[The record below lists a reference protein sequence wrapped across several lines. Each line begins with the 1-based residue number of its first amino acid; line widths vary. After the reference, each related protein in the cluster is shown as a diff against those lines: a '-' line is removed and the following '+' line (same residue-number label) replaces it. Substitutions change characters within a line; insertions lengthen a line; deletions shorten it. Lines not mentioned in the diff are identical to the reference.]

1 MVNNKDSI
9 FSKESYKFTKSLLEK
24 QGVDLSDKSF
34 RQKFYR
40 TFESMKSQYS
50 DFSEDTL
57 KSLRNEYV
65 TKYND
70 DKDVMNLLRADII
83 AGLSYESEL
92 TKLQQNSYDMFLN
105 MEVFAPEP
113 ENEPVSDSEYSESVS
128 KSTDEPVQEEEVSQ
142 EEEAGVDD
150 AVESEEKSQS
160 ETEPSDEPQQDSEP
174 DEEPEPKTKE
184 SNESFAKRVAG
195 AAAILGEKMR
205 ESAKQKS
212 GDVKPGFISKTFNK
226 MSQSVK
232 NKANEKW
239 GGTKFYEGFKSVLGF
254 LSEKTSKLRD
264 NISAYIK
271 DATEK
276 HQVVAFRKQTYDA
289 YMKAD
294 EDLTKAWRDLG
305 QHNSN
310 MHYRAD
316 TIDNGLKD
324 FSDEALKK
332 DFDETLAK
340 MSKDSKTAISM
351 DDVIP
356 NTSLFKSL
364 TAVNENEIETFKNAQ
379 DAMNAYDD
387 SVKAMR
393 SDIIKAKTHMNKD
406 NRFYDDMRNHMN
418 SLLDEINDVSY
429 SIRDYNQT
437 CDTMYEAWSDMADRM
452 KGSYCD
458 ALRSR
463 IGEYMMDKCHEVNEA
478 TKESR
483 ANRAKIAESTFS
495 SAEAEEPTDDAQF
508 E

>member
-1 MVNNKDSI
+1 MANNKDSI

-105 MEVFAPEP
+105 MGVFAPES

-128 KSTDEPVQEEEVSQ
+128 EST
-142 EEEAGVDD
+142 
-150 AVESEEKSQS
+150 
-160 ETEPSDEPQQDSEP
+160 DEPQQDSEP